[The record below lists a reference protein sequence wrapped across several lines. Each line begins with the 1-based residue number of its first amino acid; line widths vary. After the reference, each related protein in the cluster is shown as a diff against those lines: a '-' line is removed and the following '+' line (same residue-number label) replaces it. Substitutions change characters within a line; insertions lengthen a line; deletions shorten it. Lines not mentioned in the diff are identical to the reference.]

1 MANLTEID
9 RIRIHDDMD
18 QLTELITRKQVLWE
32 QTHDAGEKEQLMAEI
47 EQHQLLL
54 DQAKAQLQA

>member
-18 QLTELITRKQVLWE
+18 QLTELLERKRVMWE
-32 QTHDAGEKEQLMAEI
+32 HTTDPSKKDVLMAEM
-47 EQHQLLL
+47 EQHQQDL
-54 DQAKAQLQA
+54 DRCKSHLQR

>member
-1 MANLTEID
+1 MANLTETD

-18 QLTELITRKQVLWE
+18 QLTELIERKQVLWE
-32 QTHDAGEKEQLMAEI
+32 QTHDAAEKEQLMAEI

-54 DQAKAQLQA
+54 ALTKAQLQ